1 MSLAWQ
7 VRLAGQAELDLLDI
21 TLWTA
26 ENFGHGQAEHYA
38 ETIALAIE
46 ALHDGPDIPGSK
58 VRDEI
63 GMGVRTLHAARQGR
77 KGRYFVAFSVS
88 EGHIINVFRLL
99 HDSIDL
105 AIHLPEDYGESHRC
119 RSTQH
124 SLCLVNV

>member
-7 VRLAGQAELDLLDI
+7 VRLASQAEQDLFDI
-21 TLWTA
+21 ILWTA
-26 ENFGHGQAEHYA
+26 ENFGTKQAEHYA
-38 ETIALAIE
+38 ATIALAIE
-46 ALHDGPDIPGSK
+46 ALHYGPEILGFK

-88 EGHIINVFRLL
+88 EGHIINVLRLL

-105 AIHLPEDYGESHRC
+105 AIHLPEGHTESK
-119 RSTQH
+119 
-124 SLCLVNV
+124 